1 MANNKK
7 KESNEMDDFKRSDFV
22 LLADLAMQSERYDEM
37 ITFVKK
43 FADGEKELNKEER
56 KYLATAYK

>member
-22 LLADLAMQSERYDEM
+22 LLADLAM
-37 ITFVKK
+37 
-43 FADGEKELNKEER
+43 
-56 KYLATAYK
+56 

>member
-1 MANNKK
+1 
-7 KESNEMDDFKRSDFV
+7 
-22 LLADLAMQSERYDEM
+22 M